1 MPTDPLPILFV
12 PGLLCTARLYQEQL
26 AALWTCGPVSV
37 ANHTFDDS
45 MQAIARRILASAPPR
60 FMLVGLSMGGY
71 IALQI
76 MRDAPERVARLALL
90 DTNSRP
96 ETPEQTEARRAQIAL
111 VRNGRFAEIPQTLFS
126 RLVHRRH
133 ANDAALLQIVTDMA
147 HAVGPDA
154 FVRQL
159 TAIMGRADS
168 RPTLSTIR
176 CPTLVLVGEGDELT
190 PPALAAEIAA
200 GIAGSRLVTVPDCGH
215 VSTLEQPAQVSQAL
229 SELLR
234 A

>member
-1 MPTDPLPILFV
+1 MPSHPLPILFV

-26 AALWTCGPVSV
+26 AALWTYGPVSV

-76 MRDAPERVARLALL
+76 MREAPERVARLALL
-90 DTNSRP
+90 DTSSRP
-96 ETPEQTEARRAQIAL
+96 DTPEQTEARHAQIAL
-111 VRNGRFAEIPQTLFS
+111 VRSGRFAEIPPMLFP
-126 RLVHRRH
+126 RLVHRRR

-147 HAVGPDA
+147 NVVGPDA

-168 RPTLSTIR
+168 RPVLGAIR
-176 CPTLVLVGEGDELT
+176 CPTLVLVGDSDDLT
-190 PPALAAEIAA
+190 PPDRAAEIAA

-215 VSTLEQPAQVSQAL
+215 MSTVEQPAHVSQAL
-229 SELLR
+229 AELLR